1 MSFILFGAGM
11 NDHLTLDQALIRQV
25 RGEPSALDPV
35 HRSRR
40 VEDTDD
46 QSSEQSP
53 NQYRQRGRFSP
64 QSGAALGTYEAV
76 KKQTLREIGPVQF
89 AAQIM
94 TEPVRTL
101 APNAPIRDLRAL
113 FERYGIGSVPLVD
126 AQKNLVG
133 IATKGDLTSKRIR
146 YTDLAPRPV
155 SSIATANVLSATTNT
170 NIRELARVLLAQD
183 IRGIPIVDEERHVV
197 GIVTR
202 GDILKSLVNYAPLEL
217 WL

>member
-11 NDHLTLDQALIRQV
+11 NDHLTLDQALIHQV
-25 RGEPSALDPV
+25 RSAISSVDPI
-35 HRSRR
+35 HRTRR

-46 QSSEQSP
+46 QSAEQPPGQQGSH
-53 NQYRQRGRFSP
+53 RHFSP

-76 KKQTLREIGPVQF
+76 KKQTLREVGPVQF

-101 APNAPIRDLRAL
+101 LPNSTIRDLRNL
-113 FERYGIGSVPLVD
+113 FDRYDIGSVPLLD
-126 AQKNLVG
+126 EQKSLVG
-133 IATKGDLTSKRIR
+133 IVTKGDLTSQRIR
-146 YTDLAPRPV
+146 FTDLAPRPV
-155 SSIATANVLSATTNT
+155 FSIASPNVLTATTNT

-183 IRGIPIVDEERHVV
+183 IRGIPIVDENRHVV

>member
-11 NDHLTLDQALIRQV
+11 NDHLTLDQALIQQMRDV
-25 RGEPSALDPV
+25 PTRMDPV
-35 HRSRR
+35 HPSRR

-46 QSSEQSP
+46 EQTEQQP
-53 NQYRQRGRFSP
+53 GQPRHRFSP
-64 QSGAALGTYEAV
+64 QSGAALGTYAAV
-76 KKQTLREIGPVQF
+76 KKQTLREVGPVQF

-101 APNAPIRDLRAL
+101 SPNATILDLRNL
-113 FERYGIGSVPLVD
+113 FDRYEIGTVPLVD
-126 AQKNLVG
+126 DRENLVG
-133 IATKGDLTSKRIR
+133 IATKGDLTSQRIR
-146 YTDLAPRPV
+146 FTDLAPRPV
-155 SSIATANVLSATTNT
+155 STIASPNVLIATTNT

-183 IRGIPIVDEERHVV
+183 IRGIPIVDDNRHVV